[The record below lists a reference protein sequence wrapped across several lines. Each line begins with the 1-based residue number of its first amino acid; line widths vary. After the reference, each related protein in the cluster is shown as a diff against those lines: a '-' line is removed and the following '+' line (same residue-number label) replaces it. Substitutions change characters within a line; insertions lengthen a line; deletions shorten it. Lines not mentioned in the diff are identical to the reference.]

1 MACSVKLHTMPFYP
15 YQRTNK
21 LASAIQMFHD
31 IWYMTEDQNIAE
43 YMYGTHRNRQCVRK
57 LVVIAMCLPTNF

>member
-43 YMYGTHRNRQCVRK
+43 YMYTVHTEIDNV
-57 LVVIAMCLPTNF
+57 